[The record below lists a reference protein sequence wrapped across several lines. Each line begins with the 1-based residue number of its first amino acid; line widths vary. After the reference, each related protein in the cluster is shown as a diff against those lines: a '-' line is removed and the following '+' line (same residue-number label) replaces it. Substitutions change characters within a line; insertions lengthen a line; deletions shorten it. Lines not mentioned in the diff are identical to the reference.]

1 MQELRALG
9 ARSVPV
15 VARGGAFAY
24 AQVIGDVV
32 DFLQLA
38 EDASPQLSPTELAER
53 FDGILETAIRL
64 TRQMPDDQLER
75 LLPRRPRSWREMMY
89 HLFQIPNVF
98 LDMEE
103 TGRTITR
110 EELNVLPPD
119 DMRTSEPIAL
129 FGEGVRQR
137 FNEWWSTAREES
149 FDGDVP
155 TYFGHTSRH
164 EMLERTVWHSTQH
177 VRQLASLLEQAGVE
191 PDRPLGQRDIEGL
204 PLTERIW
211 DDD

>member
-9 ARSVPV
+9 ARSVPI
-15 VARGGAFAY
+15 VARGDKFTY

-32 DFLQLA
+32 DFLGLD
-38 EDASPQLSPTELAER
+38 EDASPQLSPAELAER
-53 FDGILETAIRL
+53 FDHILETAIRL

-75 LLPRRPRSWREMMY
+75 QLPQRPRSWREMMY

-98 LDMEE
+98 LGMEE
-103 TGRTITR
+103 TGRTLTR

-119 DMRTSEPIAL
+119 DIQTSESIAL
-129 FGEGVRQR
+129 FGDGVRRR
-137 FNEWWSTAREES
+137 FNEWWSTAHTES

-155 TYFGHTSRH
+155 TYFGKTSRH
-164 EMLERTVWHSTQH
+164 EMLERTVWHATQH
-177 VRQLASLLEQAGVE
+177 VRQLASLLEQAGVAA
-191 PDRPLGQRDIEGL
+191 DRPLDQRDIEGL

-211 DDD
+211 DD